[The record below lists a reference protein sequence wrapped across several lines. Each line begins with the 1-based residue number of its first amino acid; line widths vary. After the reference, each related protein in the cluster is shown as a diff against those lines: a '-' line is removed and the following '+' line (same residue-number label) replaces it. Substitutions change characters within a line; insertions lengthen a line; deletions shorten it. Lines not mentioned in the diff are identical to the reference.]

1 MELKQDAVTLLSLR
15 HTNLMSYF
23 GIGYDTHSVC
33 MCVEFIQGET
43 LLSII
48 NRQVTILDF
57 LSFEN
62 ALIFMSVYIIPRS
75 GIVVTR

>member
-1 MELKQDAVTLLSLR
+1 MTCLFQLQQYIELKHEAMTLLSLR

-23 GIGYDTHSVC
+23 GIGYDTHSACV
-33 MCVEFIQGET
+33 CVEFIQGET

-62 ALIFMSVYIIPRS
+62 ATLYS
-75 GIVVTR
+75 